1 MKKIVITSI
10 IALFFVG
17 CRTSDDVNL
26 DQHASYE
33 TLQEPLLTY
42 AEKELSDYLTT
53 PSVNENNF
61 RLTMQY
67 WTETIY
73 VNESNYDFTNRNVSN
88 NVWRDNYVNV
98 LMNLNQASKIVE
110 AYVPTFAEQAAWP
123 AKKNNQLAILDILK
137 VFTYQVLVDT
147 YGDIPYTQSLDID
160 KYPLPKYDKAA
171 DIYSSLINRL
181 SSDINNLTTAGGT
194 FGSGDIFYKGNIS
207 KWQKFGNSLLLKLGI
222 ALADVNPTLAQATVS
237 KAITGGVMTSSAD
250 SCLFQYLTASPNRNP
265 IYTEVASRDDFIAG
279 KTLVDYMNASND
291 KRIEKY
297 YSTDNEAGDYIGQV
311 IGTPGAFSDFA
322 YAGDFA
328 YTTNT
333 PGIIMSY
340 TEVAF
345 YLAEAAARWNIG
357 GSAAPLYNIAVTSSF
372 RDWGLESE
380 ATNYLIDNPYDS
392 TNWKKSIGEQA
403 WVAMYNQAVT
413 SWNFYRRLDY
423 PQLTAP
429 STAIANAEGKVP
441 VRLQYP
447 ALEATT
453 NGTNYAAASTSIGGD
468 KLTTK
473 IFWDKN

>member
-1 MKKIVITSI
+1 MKKIIITSI
-10 IALFFVG
+10 LALLFVG

-33 TLQEPLLTY
+33 TAPEPLLTY
-42 AEKELSDYLTT
+42 AQKELSDYMTT

-98 LMNLNQASKIVE
+98 LKNLDQSSKIIE
-110 AYVPTFAEQAAWP
+110 AYVPTFAEQATWP
-123 AKKNNQLAILDILK
+123 AKKQNQLAILDILK
-137 VFTYQVLVDT
+137 VFTYQTLVDT

-160 KYPLPKYDKAA
+160 KYPLPKYDSAS
-171 DIYSSLINRL
+171 DIYSSLITR
-181 SSDINNLTTAGGT
+181 LTTDISNLSNSGGT
-194 FGSGDIFYKGNIS
+194 FGVGDIFYKGNVG
-207 KWQKFGNSLLLKLGI
+207 KWRIFGNSVLLKLGMS
-222 ALADVNPTLAQATVS
+222 LADVNPTLAQATVN
-237 KAITGGVMTSSAD
+237 KAISGGVMASSAD

-279 KTLVDYMNASND
+279 KTLVDYLNTTGD
-291 KRIEKY
+291 PRISSY
-297 YSTDNEAGDYIGQV
+297 YAEVEGGGYVGQV
-311 IGTPGAFSDFA
+311 IGTPGSISDFSN
-322 YAGDFA
+322 AGDFA

-333 PGIIMSY
+333 PGIILSY

-345 YLAEAAARWNIG
+345 YLAEASARWGIG
-357 GSAAPLYNIAVTSSF
+357 AAPSALYEKAVTSSF
-372 RDWGLESE
+372 SDWGIADE
-380 ATNYLIDNPYDS
+380 AADYISAHPYDV

-403 WVAMYNQAVT
+403 WVAMYNQALT

-423 PQLTAP
+423 PQLVAP
-429 STAIANAEGKVP
+429 STAIANAGGKVP

-453 NGTNYAAASTSIGGD
+453 NGTNYSAASTAIGGD